1 MRETGQVALGER
13 VGNAV
18 RRGGVGT
25 GRDARRGRVA
35 RARGPGA
42 CSLGRAPGVSSRLTL
57 RSPGANEGGPEEAVR
72 IAAKGRRWRPVEGS
86 RSA

>member
-25 GRDARRGRVA
+25 GRDARRGR
-35 RARGPGA
+35 GGA
-42 CSLGRAPGVSSRLTL
+42 GS
-57 RSPGANEGGPEEAVR
+57 GAEVR
-72 IAAKGRRWRPVEGS
+72 VHWAGLLE
-86 RSA
+86 